1 MVVEVFGGRTDG
13 RVVSGQCVTVV
24 EGRIGDTN
32 RPINARKGE
41 EDDRAEEVVEGEKEG
56 EHKESEN
63 Y

>member
-1 MVVEVFGGRTDG
+1 MVVEVFGGITDG
-13 RVVSGQCVTVV
+13 TVV